1 MTDDEQRLTVQTC
14 VGIRFELN
22 QAHGNYGKKY
32 FSLTIW
38 FVT

>member
-22 QAHGNYGKKY
+22 QAHGKY
-32 FSLTIW
+32 VKISFWLSNW